1 MKKFLIPKLIMALTI
16 FLSLSAC
23 GDRKQ
28 NQMQSQS
35 QENNT
40 VASENN
46 TVASENNELKN
57 NESEKKLS
65 TLTTETQTRLTTALA
80 QAKKNNDSRL
90 YATKG
95 RRVVIVGIDQE
106 HFEQAKKLCGIKFL
120 AESGDVLKSEQDK
133 VARRANFQF
142 AQAYNQIIIRECLN

>member
-35 QENNT
+35 Q
-40 VASENN
+40 ENN